1 MTVGCKVLLIEERYG
16 RHNNT
21 DLLNQLAGS
30 IIENKSLEHIVMLRG
45 AFGDNI
51 NYEDVIEDLAS
62 EDELLQARARVHT
75 HDVCNLQ
82 YTSGS
87 TGQPKAAML
96 THQ

>member
-1 MTVGCKVLLIEERYG
+1 MTVGCKVLFIEERYG

-21 DLLNQLAGS
+21 DLLNQLAGL

-51 NYEDVIEDLAS
+51 NYEDVIEDLVS